1 VKTFKEL
8 MEDTN
13 WDNYGVGKYEKCA
26 DCMVHCGF
34 EGTAVKESVTKPW
47 KLAKLAVAG
56 IKTSGAMAKDIPID
70 NQRPADFV
78 FSGHVERKLTEIRQ
92 ANPRAK
98 KTTPVA

>member
-1 VKTFKEL
+1 
-8 MEDTN
+8 
-13 WDNYGVGKYEKCA
+13 
-26 DCMVHCGF
+26 
-34 EGTAVKESVTKPW
+34 VKESVTKPW
-47 KLAKLAVAG
+47 KLAKLAVGG

-92 ANPRAK
+92 TNPRAK